1 MINPK
6 ELRTGNWIRV
16 EGEDSA
22 NIEINQIGFNTN
34 GFKGYWVGSKGQS
47 ILLDPNDNDLVSG
60 IPLTHEIME
69 KAGFSYHH
77 TNPTVSEWFIHDNP
91 NMLGAIVFE
100 DDKYVYE
107 GYEHEIKSVHQ
118 LQNLFHA
125 LTGEELEIKL

>member
-6 ELRTGNWIRV
+6 ELRTGNLVKREDQIRV
-16 EGEDSA
+16 VD
-22 NIEINQIGFNTN
+22 QIGN
-34 GFKGYWVGSKGQS
+34 GLITLNPIEG
-47 ILLDPNDNDLVSG
+47 ITLDVCQDSELNP
-60 IPLTHEIME
+60 IPLTHEILE

-107 GYEHEIKSVHQ
+107 GYKHEIKSVHQ